1 MDLTL
6 TFCYTQS
13 VPLRIAAVFAGGA
26 TLQSGAEIRPFEP
39 DWGNAR
45 AGKHDREAIGFPSA
59 SWRLTRM
66 GSRNAMQI
74 AVIGAGVMGLVTA
87 HQCALRGGRVTVY
100 ERRAEA
106 GRGCSWYAG
115 GMLAAWC
122 EMESAE
128 PLIGELGLESLA
140 YWKTHF
146 SHVVEKGT
154 LVIAPPRDLPDL
166 KRFAARTTLHEW
178 IGREAIAALEPDL
191 AGRFET
197 ALFFE
202 REAHLDPRDTLA
214 ALKAKLT
221 DEFGVMFVMDHAVT
235 ADAIDADHIFDCRGY
250 EARDALHDLRGV
262 KGEMLILRTKE
273 VSLSRPVRL
282 VHPRIPVYIVPR
294 ADHHFMVGA
303 TMIESGDRTRFS
315 ARSMV
320 ELLNAAYA
328 VHPAFGE
335 AEIVEMGTDVRPAF
349 ADNLPRIRRDG
360 NILRLNGLYR
370 HGYLGAPALARR
382 AAEIVFEQKSFPEVE
397 R

>member
-1 MDLTL
+1 M
-6 TFCYTQS
+6 
-13 VPLRIAAVFAGGA
+13 
-26 TLQSGAEIRPFEP
+26 
-39 DWGNAR
+39 GN
-45 AGKHDREAIGFPSA
+45 
-59 SWRLTRM
+59 
-66 GSRNAMQI
+66 RNAMKI

-87 HQCALRGGRVTVY
+87 HQCALRGGRVTIY
-100 ERRAEA
+100 ERRPEA

-128 PLIGELGLESLA
+128 PLIGELGLESLN

-154 LVIAPPRDLPDL
+154 LVVAPPRDLPDL
-166 KRFAARTTLHEW
+166 KRFAARTHAHEW
-178 IGREAIAALEPDL
+178 VGRDAMAALEPDL
-191 AGRFET
+191 AERFET
-197 ALFFE
+197 ALFFKG
-202 REAHLDPRDTLA
+202 EAHLDPRDTLD
-214 ALKAKLT
+214 ALRQKLIA
-221 DEFGVMFVMDHAVT
+221 EYGVTFVMDHAVT
-235 ADAIDADHIFDCRGY
+235 PNDVDADHIFDCRGY
-250 EARDALHDLRGV
+250 EARDVLPDLRGV

-282 VHPRIPVYIVPR
+282 LHPRIPVYIVPR

-335 AEIVEMGTDVRPAF
+335 AEIVETGTDVRPAF

-360 NILRLNGLYR
+360 KILRLNGLYR
-370 HGYLGAPALARR
+370 HGYLGAPAVARR
-382 AAEIVFEQKSFPEVE
+382 ATEIVFEGKSFPEIE